1 MSWLTL
7 IRRNL
12 FRKKMR
18 TFLMLVAIFMAFLV
32 YGVLAMFNQAFNA
45 GIEIAAADRLVTM
58 NKINFTQSMPYAYV
72 NRIRAVDGVQQ
83 LTYADWF
90 GGYYQEPRNQIA
102 LLAVDSETWF
112 KVYPEVVINDVQKQ
126 AYLQDRTGLL
136 IGDRLAARFNWKVGD
151 RIPLPSSIYRQEN
164 GAQSW
169 DFTIRGIFTAN
180 APEIDT
186 NYAIFHHDYF
196 NETRDIGKDTIGWI
210 VLTTGN
216 PDRNEQVMRD
226 IDAMFANSPYETE
239 STTEQAFNKAFIEQI
254 GSIGLIITSVVT
266 AAFLTI
272 LMIVGNSMYRAIQE
286 RTKEIAVM
294 KTLGFRPKHI
304 LTLVLAESFCLAVF
318 GGTLGLLGAWGIM
331 AAVGP
336 MVAAVLP
343 SLAMT
348 WNIAFSTFFFIF
360 LLGLITGAAPAWQAM
375 RLNIQTGL
383 GRA

>member
-112 KVYPEVVINDVQKQ
+112 NVYPEVVLNDVERK

-196 NETRDIGKDTIGWI
+196 SETRDIGKDTIGWI